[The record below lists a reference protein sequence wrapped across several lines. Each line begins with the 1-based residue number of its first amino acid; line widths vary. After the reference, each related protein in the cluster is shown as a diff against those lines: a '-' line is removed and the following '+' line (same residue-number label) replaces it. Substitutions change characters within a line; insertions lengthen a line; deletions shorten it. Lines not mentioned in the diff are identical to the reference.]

1 MLRIREIGSPAAL
14 AACGAFLV
22 PEPFGVCFVLAA
34 AIWWL
39 WRRVGRPLGVIRFR
53 CFERGWFWVYLRVAR
68 SAVSRQRTHN
78 GNRLDERDA
87 LIRVPVG
94 PDEQRMIADNV
105 DAAQLNAERRP

>member
-1 MLRIREIGSPAAL
+1 MFTVREIGSPAAL

-22 PEPFGVCFVLAA
+22 PEPFGVCVVLAA

-39 WRRVGRPLGVIRFR
+39 WRRVGRPWGNPLLLFRKRMILGVLTRL
-53 CFERGWFWVYLRVAR
+53 RGMR
-68 SAVSRQRTHN
+68 SPASAHHN

-87 LIRVPVG
+87 LIRVPIG